1 MAHFTIRLA
10 AHHVVLDLEH
20 DDLTAVRDE
29 LVRTRHLIGK
39 SVDFDSGLEM
49 PTEVL
54 IPAASIRSVS
64 RAL

>member
-1 MAHFTIRLA
+1 MAHFTIQLA
-10 AHHVVLDLEH
+10 THHVVFDLDH
-20 DDLTAVRDE
+20 DNITAVRDE

-39 SVDFDSGLEM
+39 SVDFDSGQET